1 MTHKALNVCVMLG
14 GPSAEREVSLRS
26 GAAAARALRGL
37 GHTVREL
44 DPAGAGWQLPPDTD
58 VVFLALHGTYGEDGG
73 VQERLE
79 ELGAPYTGCG
89 PEASRIAFDKVLTKK
104 RCLRDGIPTARFAVL
119 AAPRPDL
126 PPGWI
131 PPVVLKPVRQGS
143 SIGLQ
148 FVERAEQWKA
158 ALAEAFRH
166 DTEVLMEEKIIG
178 RETTVGILEDRA
190 LPVVEIRVKSGA
202 FDYRN
207 KYTEGAA
214 EHFCPADF
222 DAVTTAKIQ
231 AAALGAF
238 RAIGGRDFARVDVM
252 VAPGGGP
259 VVLEVNTLPGLTE
272 LSIMPEAAAAAGLNY
287 GQLCQR
293 MIDLALK
300 RSPRK

>member
-1 MTHKALNVCVMLG
+1 MLG

-26 GAAAARALRGL
+26 GAAAAKALRSL
-37 GHTVREL
+37 GHNVREL
-44 DPAGAGWQLPPDTD
+44 DPADSSWELPPETG

-79 ELGAPYTGCG
+79 ELGVPYTGCG
-89 PEASRIAFDKVLTKK
+89 PEASRTAFDKVLTKK
-104 RCLRDGIPTARFAVL
+104 RFLSQGIPTARFAVL
-119 AAPRPDL
+119 DAPRPDL
-126 PPGWI
+126 PPGWT
-131 PPVVLKPVRQGS
+131 PPVVVKPARQGS
-143 SIGLQ
+143 SIGVH
-148 FVERAEQWKA
+148 FVERAEEWA
-158 ALAEAFRH
+158 GALADAFH
-166 DTEVLMEEKIIG
+166 YDTQVLVEDKIHG

-190 LPVVEIRVKSGA
+190 LPVAEIRVKKNGR

-207 KYTEGAA
+207 KYTAGAA
-214 EHFCPADF
+214 QHICPADF
-222 DAVTTAKIQ
+222 DAATTVRIQ
-231 AAALGAF
+231 SAALGAF

-252 VAPGGGP
+252 VSARGDP

-293 MIDLALK
+293 MIDLALR